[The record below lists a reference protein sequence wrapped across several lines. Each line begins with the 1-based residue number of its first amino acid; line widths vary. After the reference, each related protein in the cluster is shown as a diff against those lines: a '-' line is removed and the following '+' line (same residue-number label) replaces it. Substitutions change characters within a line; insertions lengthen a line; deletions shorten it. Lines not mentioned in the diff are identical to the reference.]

1 MCETF
6 KGTGYSYRIAVEILF
21 KKRTETHSKPPYLP
35 RSGDSAPPT
44 PSPCT
49 LISLACGSSGEE
61 RTLEKPVFAKQG
73 AFSFSISQNPHQ
85 GFQTNRHAARK
96 NRAVTFPLVQLFR

>member
-1 MCETF
+1 MCDTF
-6 KGTGYSYRIAVEILF
+6 KGTGYRYLIAVEILF

-35 RSGDSAPPT
+35 RSGDTVLLARALEP
-44 PSPCT
+44 
-49 LISLACGSSGEE
+49 LISLACGQSGED
-61 RTLEKPVFAKQG
+61 RTLEKSVFAKQG

-96 NRAVTFPLVQLFR
+96 IRAVTILLFQLFR